1 MIPLQSHKYRELPI
15 AENPHPA
22 VPLVVDVDGSLVC
35 GDLLIEG
42 ITRLLAATPHRLFAL
57 LFWLARGRAAVK
69 RRVAQAVPLPLA
81 TLVLNPAVLQ
91 EIAAAKAAGREV
103 WLASAADEGVVVPL
117 AESLEATGCLASDGH
132 ANLAGQAKAEAL
144 VEKFGEGGFDYIG
157 NERRDLAVW
166 KRARRAIGVGL
177 PAGLARAV
185 WALDNEARFLPG
197 PGGRPLDG
205 FLALRPHHWIKNAL
219 VFLPLVA
226 SHQTDAGL
234 YLTAAG
240 GVRGPVGMCVRR
252 ISVERLA

>member
-185 WALDNEARFLPG
+185 WG
-197 PGGRPLDG
+197 
-205 FLALRPHHWIKNAL
+205 
-219 VFLPLVA
+219 
-226 SHQTDAGL
+226 AGQ
-234 YLTAAG
+234 
-240 GVRGPVGMCVRR
+240 RGPPFSPAPAAARSTGSWRCGHITGSRTRSCSCPSSRR
-252 ISVERLA
+252 TRPMRASI